1 MLKIKDK
8 NVTFFYFGNRNQTND
23 SNQKILE
30 NRLTI
35 NNQYRCKE
43 GNKANMWGHFK
54 RRTSFKLPLNGL
66 QFHVGIKW
74 DGFFQSTRSSLNGTG
89 FNFNK

>member
-43 GNKANMWGHFK
+43 GNKANMWDISKGEPIS
-54 RRTSFKLPLNGL
+54 SFHLMVCNP
-66 QFHVGIKW
+66 
-74 DGFFQSTRSSLNGTG
+74 R
-89 FNFNK
+89 

>member
-8 NVTFFYFGNRNQTND
+8 NVTFFYFGTRNQTND

-43 GNKANMWGHFK
+43 GNKANMWEHFK
-54 RRTSFKLPLNGL
+54 RRTTFKLPLNGL
-66 QFHVGIKW
+66 QFHVGMTMRRV
-74 DGFFQSTRSSLNGTG
+74 FSSTRPAPSYP
-89 FNFNK
+89 